1 MSESL
6 IMIIVWAIIIA
17 AALIVEFLTYD
28 LVSVFFAPAA
38 LVGIIMATWTPWWA
52 QVIVVVVLSVVMVLL
67 ARPFLKKFLIKPTVQ
82 TNITDVNIGKRLRLT
97 SDSVDGVA
105 TVELNGVTWTARI
118 MEGEELREGAM
129 VEITSAQS
137 NAFCVKPVVFTSQ
150 QG

>member
-6 IMIIVWAIIIA
+6 IMIIVWAVIIA
-17 AALIVEFLTYD
+17 AALVIEFLTYD

-38 LVGIIMATWTPWWA
+38 LIGIIMAAVNAPWWS
-52 QVIVVVVLSVVMVLL
+52 QIIVVVVLTIAFVLL
-67 ARPFLKKFLIKPTVQ
+67 ARPFLKKFLIKPTVP
-82 TNITDVNIGKRLRLT
+82 TNITDSNIGKQLRLT

-118 MEGEELREGAM
+118 MEGGELQMGAM

-137 NAFCVKPVVFTSQ
+137 NAFCVKAV
-150 QG
+150 